1 MKTFIGRKAEIQK
14 LTDLSR
20 QKRPVLVVVKGRRRI
35 GKSRLIQ
42 EFAKD
47 KIFLPFSG
55 LAPID
60 NINAQDQRNAFAHQL
75 SQHFNIPPFQ
85 LLDWSDAFAH
95 LSKQLTHKPTVI
107 LFDEISWMGA
117 KDPTF
122 IPKLKVWWD
131 ITLQHYE
138 NIMLVFC
145 GSVSTW
151 IEENIVNS
159 TAFFG
164 RVSLHLELAE
174 LTLPESNLFLRNNG
188 FKGSDYDKFK
198 LLSVIGG
205 VPWYLEQISSHY
217 TADDNLKHLCFD
229 KNGILVEEFN
239 RIFHDLFL
247 GKGDIYKK
255 IIHTLAQG
263 MRDLATLRSDLDYA
277 KSGSLSHHM
286 NTLIVSGYVSQHY
299 SWSFKTGDLGKRSY
313 YRLSDNYLRFFIKYI
328 EPNLRKIEKNAYKD
342 LSLTA
347 LPGWEAMM
355 GYQVENLILKN
366 RTLLLKALN
375 ILPSDVVADNP
386 YIQRATAGKRG
397 CQIDYLIQT
406 QTSNLFICEF
416 KFKRRELGLEVI
428 DEVKEKINRLVIP
441 HRFGAV
447 PVLLHLGGVS
457 DKVYD
462 TNYFYRIIDIADFLD
477 IGERNELS

>member
-1 MKTFIGRKAEIQK
+1 MKVFIGRKAEIKK
-14 LTDLSR
+14 LNDLSCH
-20 QKRPVLVVVKGRRRI
+20 KRPVLVVVKGRRRI

-47 KIFLPFSG
+47 KIFLSFAG

-60 NINAQDQRNAFAHQL
+60 NINAQEQRNAFAHQL
-75 SQHFNIPPFQ
+75 SQHFKLPPFQ

-95 LSKQLTHKPTVI
+95 LSKHLTHKPTVI

-117 KDPTF
+117 HDPTF
-122 IPKLKVWWD
+122 VPKLKVWWD
-131 ITLQHYE
+131 TTLQHYA
-138 NIMLVFC
+138 NVMLVFC

-151 IEENIVNS
+151 IEENIINS

-164 RVSLHLELAE
+164 RISLYLELAE
-174 LTLPESNLFLRNNG
+174 LTLPESSQFLRSNG
-188 FKGSDYDKFK
+188 FKGSHYDELK

-205 VPWYLEQISSHY
+205 VPWYLEQIASHY
-217 TADDNLKHLCFD
+217 TADDNIKHLCFD
-229 KNGILVEEFN
+229 KDGILVKEFDK
-239 RIFHDLFL
+239 IFHDLFL
-247 GKGDIYKK
+247 GKGDIYKR
-255 IIHTLAQG
+255 IIHILAQG
-263 MRDLATLRSDLDYA
+263 MKDLATLRSDLNYA
-277 KSGSLSHHM
+277 KSGSLSHYM
-286 NTLIVSGYVSQHY
+286 STLMISGYVSQHY
-299 SWSFKTGDLGKRSY
+299 SWSFKSGSLGKRSY

-328 EPNLRKIEKNAYKD
+328 EPNLRKIENNAYTD
-342 LSLTA
+342 MNLMS
-347 LPGWEAMM
+347 LPGWESMM

-366 RTLLLKALN
+366 RSLLLKALN

-386 YIQRATAGKRG
+386 YIQRATAGKKG

-406 QTSNLFICEF
+406 QTCNLFICEF
-416 KFKRRELGLEVI
+416 KFKRRELGMEVI

-441 HRFGAV
+441 HGFGVV

-462 TNYFYRIIDIADFLD
+462 TNFFYRIIDITDFLHSD
-477 IGERNELS
+477 